1 MELLFY
7 SIAILNIIYSKFGRA
22 MKAVR
27 DDEDAATAM
36 GINTFKI
43 KTLAFTTQHF

>member
-1 MELLFY
+1 
-7 SIAILNIIYSKFGRA
+7 

-36 GINTFKI
+36 GINTLKQKLLPFR
-43 KTLAFTTQHF
+43 LLHFLKVWEVVY